1 MFVPI
6 RYKKA
11 FLTKKLLNYDYIRE
25 NKAHKASE
33 KLSQGELSKISGVNL
48 KSLSRYELGTTVP
61 PADVLKSIAD
71 ALGVSTDYLVSE
83 NGQVQIKDRELFKKF
98 ELIQEMEGETKT
110 MIMNFL
116 DLAIRDFKA
125 KQAYAS

>member
-1 MFVPI
+1 MTVSEKI
-6 RYKKA
+6 R
-11 FLTKKLLNYDYIRE
+11 LTRQQKKLSR
-25 NKAHKASE
+25 
-33 KLSQGELSKISGVNL
+33 GELSKISGVNL

-71 ALGVSTDYLVSE
+71 ALEVSTDYLVSE
-83 NGQVQIKDRELFKKF
+83 NGQVQIKDKELFKKF
-98 ELIQEMEGETKT
+98 ELIQEMECETKS

-116 DLAIRDFKA
+116 DLAIRGFKA

>member
-1 MFVPI
+1 M
-6 RYKKA
+6 
-11 FLTKKLLNYDYIRE
+11 
-25 NKAHKASE
+25 
-33 KLSQGELSKISGVNL
+33 SGVNL

-71 ALGVSTDYLVSE
+71 ALEVSTDYLVSE
-83 NGQVQIKDRELFKKF
+83 NGQVQIKDKELFKKF
-98 ELIQEMEGETKT
+98 ELIQEMEGETKS

-116 DLAIRDFKA
+116 DLAIRGFKA